1 MKATSTLIALTFA
14 LSIAI
19 APAAEEAAPHKKAD
33 PEKVFKRKDA
43 DSDSLLTKDEFTKGA
58 KDATKAATIFGKK
71 DKNSDGKLTL
81 EEFKA
86 VAKKKEKKAT
96 E

>member
-14 LSIAI
+14 LSISI
-19 APAAEEAAPHKKAD
+19 TSAAPEEGGAAKKKAD

-43 DSDSLLTKDEFTKGA
+43 DNDSLLTKEEFSKGA
-58 KDATKAATIFGKK
+58 KDATKASTIFGKK

-86 VAKKKEKKAT
+86 VAKKKKAT

>member
-14 LSIAI
+14 LSIGI
-19 APAAEEAAPHKKAD
+19 APAQEEAPAKKKVD

-43 DSDSLLTKDEFTKGA
+43 DNDSLLTKEEFTKGA
-58 KDATKAATIFGKK
+58 KDATKSATIFSKK
-71 DKNSDGKLTL
+71 DKNGDGKLTL
-81 EEFKA
+81 DEFKA
-86 VAKKKEKKAT
+86 VPKKKEKKAT

>member
-14 LSIAI
+14 LSITI
-19 APAAEEAAPHKKAD
+19 APAAEEAAPQKKKAD
-33 PEKVFKRKDA
+33 PEKIFKRKDA
-43 DSDSLLTKDEFTKGA
+43 DKDSLLTKEEFLKNA
-58 KDATKAATIFGKK
+58 KDATKASTVFGKK

-86 VAKKKEKKAT
+86 VPKKKKAT